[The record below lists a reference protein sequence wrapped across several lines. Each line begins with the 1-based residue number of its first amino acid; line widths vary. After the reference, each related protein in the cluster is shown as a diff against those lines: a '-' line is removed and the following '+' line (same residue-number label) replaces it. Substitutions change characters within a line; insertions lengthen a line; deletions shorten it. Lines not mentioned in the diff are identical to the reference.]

1 MAGGKQPK
9 KMTKG
14 KQVLL
19 GLVLAGGVIVV
30 LAAINGG
37 GQQPAPA
44 GAPAPV
50 DSPVAAP
57 ASIVVQL
64 PKPEAA
70 LIRAVSD
77 GRRAYASGANDMAK
91 GAARPERA
99 KAVCAALPSLNV
111 AGWRGTVE
119 TLSTNGDGKGIL
131 GVRLAPHVTVSTTNN
146 DLSDAIEH
154 TLIAPGSAL
163 FKAAIGLHEGE
174 AVVFSG
180 QFLRSAT
187 DCIEED
193 SVTLEGSIDDPDYSF
208 RFSGIRPAK

>member
-1 MAGGKQPK
+1 MADGKQPK

-14 KQVLL
+14 KQVFW
-19 GLVLAGGVIVV
+19 GIVLAGAAIVV

-37 GQQPAPA
+37 GTQSTPNAPA
-44 GAPAPV
+44 A
-50 DSPVAAP
+50 STAAP
-57 ASIVVQL
+57 AAKPRARAVPL
-64 PKPEAA
+64 PKPEAT
-70 LIRAVSD
+70 LIQAVAD
-77 GRRAYASGANDMAK
+77 ARQTYASGANDMAK

-99 KAVCAALPSLNV
+99 KAVCSLLPSMDV

-146 DLSDAIEH
+146 DLSDAVEH
-154 TLIAPGSAL
+154 TLIAPGSTL
-163 FKAAIGLHEGE
+163 FKAATALHVGE
-174 AVVFSG
+174 EVVFSG
-180 QFLRSAT
+180 RFLHSST

-208 RFSGIRPAK
+208 RFSAIRPAR